1 MKKVL
6 LLLLFLMTG
15 LIAAKVPGTIHFIF
29 DNGEVSRSG
38 EDVFYEFDILAYI
51 SGTVNDN
58 DLLLGSA
65 NIYIKYD
72 MEMFGNTISGTESLE
87 YSRIGLL
94 ATEILPG
101 LSAYDVF
108 GSKNTYKNVFNL
120 TFEALLPGYPSYYQR
135 VSTDSTNPT
144 GLFHIKMKAID
155 HGTNNLTFPADI
167 ISKADEQFW
176 TLSRVQ
182 YNGADFS
189 RAVQV
194 ASIDNPIDEKPFS
207 ILDLDF
213 YELANKNG
221 RILLKWRNSR
231 DYDAVGYVI
240 KRALALNSE
249 QYGAF
254 EIIASYMTNDG
265 LLINASH
272 EPEVYYYWDKNV
284 RPGAKYAYIIQ
295 EVDDEGRIRENE
307 AKVVQIKDSKV
318 IYTDEFRFFASYPN
332 PFNPAFIV
340 PFEIYKSTK
349 VDIRLYGISGK
360 LHKIVTEQEYSAGE
374 YKIMV
379 NCDDLS
385 SGVYILKTQV
395 GNLSSTQKMLLVK

>member
-1 MKKVL
+1 ML
-6 LLLLFLMTG
+6 LLLATG
-15 LIAAKVPGTIHFIF
+15 LIAATVPGTIHFVF
-29 DNGEVSRSG
+29 DNGTVTRSG
-38 EDVFYEFDILAYI
+38 EDVFYEFDILAYA
-51 SGTVNDN
+51 SGTVHNN

-72 MEMFGNTISGTESLE
+72 MDMFGDRISGTDNLE
-87 YSRIGLL
+87 YTKIGLL

-108 GSKNTYKNVFNL
+108 DSKNTYENVFNL
-120 TFEALLPGYPSYYQR
+120 TFEALLPDYPSYYQQI
-135 VSTDSTNPT
+135 STDPANPS
-144 GLFHIKMKAID
+144 GLYHIKLKAND

-167 ISKADEQFW
+167 INKADEQFW
-176 TLSRVQ
+176 TLGQSQ
-182 YNGADFS
+182 YDEADFS
-189 RAVQV
+189 RATQV
-194 ASIDNPIDEKPFS
+194 VSIDDPVDQKPFS

-240 KRALALNSE
+240 KRALAISSE

-254 EIIASYMTNDG
+254 EIISSYRTNED
-265 LLINASH
+265 LLINPSN
-272 EPEVYYYWDKNV
+272 EPSVYYYWDNSV

-295 EVDDEGRIRENE
+295 EVDDEGKIRENE
-307 AKVVQIKDSKV
+307 AKVVQTKDNKV
-318 IYTDEFRFFASYPN
+318 IISEEFRFYSSFPN

-349 VDIRLYGISGK
+349 VDIRLYGVSGK
-360 LHKIVTEQEYSAGE
+360 LHKIVTEQEYSPGE
-374 YKIMV
+374 YRIMV

-385 SGVYILKTQV
+385 SGVYLLKVNV
-395 GNLSSTQKMLLVK
+395 GDLSNTQKMLLVK